1 MEIPKK
7 KELFELEHIC
17 PSTKRKFHQDAGP
30 PNWKCLCINFQPGGP
45 ESQCIYSIPK
55 KLAYDQTDR
64 HNSQK
69 ACRQPDER
77 IHGHIIL
84 PLRGFKPVDWSRMC
98 CAKLRAAQI
107 KFYCRF
113 KAIFQ
118 TKIPIYNIYIYKYLF
133 ILQSFIKK

>member
-55 KLAYDQTDR
+55 RLAYDQTDR
-64 HNSQK
+64 HNSQMVLGTGDLG
-69 ACRQPDER
+69 RSEER
-77 IHGHIIL
+77 RL
-84 PLRGFKPVDWSRMC
+84 F
-98 CAKLRAAQI
+98 
-107 KFYCRF
+107 
-113 KAIFQ
+113 
-118 TKIPIYNIYIYKYLF
+118 PI
-133 ILQSFIKK
+133 